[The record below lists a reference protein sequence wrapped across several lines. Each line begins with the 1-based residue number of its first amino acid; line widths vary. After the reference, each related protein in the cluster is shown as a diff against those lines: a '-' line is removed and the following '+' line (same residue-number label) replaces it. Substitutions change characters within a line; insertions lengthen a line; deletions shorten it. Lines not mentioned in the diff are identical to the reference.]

1 MKKLYLLLTVLLFIA
16 CSTSAQRKPIVEEA
30 KVENTEEFRFPKAV
44 KKEKYKIAVLTPM
57 FLDSVDWAK
66 NLTQIPKFMMP
77 GIDFYQGVMIAADT
91 LKKQGFKL
99 EIFIYDSKSS
109 VLDVKNL
116 IASDK
121 LDSMDLIIGN
131 ASVSDLKLLADFS
144 RKNLINFISAV
155 SPSDAGQEFNP
166 YFTILQP
173 RLASHIEK
181 LHKHI
186 NKQYPEDNV
195 VFIHRSQSAERNAL
209 NYYKNDPLN
218 SLSGRFSSMELSSD
232 EIDMKSLKSKIDS
245 NYNTC
250 IVLGIMDPAL
260 TYKMLKS
267 LQPMASRH
275 KLKVYC
281 MPTSEAIKQFNKQDE
296 FPNMNIFYT
305 TSYIIDR
312 ITPASL
318 YISREYKRRMGSA
331 TTDIVY
337 KGFESLFY
345 FANLL
350 KRVGV
355 PFNERIGD
363 NSNSFITPYKIVPV
377 KENGK
382 IKFFENKFLYLVH
395 HEDGVMNYE

>member
-1 MKKLYLLLTVLLFIA
+1 MKKLNIVIVILLLTLSLN
-16 CSTSAQRKPIVEEA
+16 AQRKPIVEER
-30 KVENTEEFRFPKAV
+30 KTIEVEEFKFPPAV
-44 KKEKYKIAVLTPM
+44 KKDRYNIAVLTPM
-57 FLDSVDWAK
+57 YLDSVDWTK
-66 NLTQIPKFMMP
+66 NLSQLPKFMMP
-77 GIDFYQGVMIAADT
+77 GIDFYQGVMIASDT
-91 LKKQGFKL
+91 LKKQGYKL
-99 EIFIYDSKSS
+99 NIHVFDSKSS
-109 VLDVKNL
+109 ILNVQNL
-116 IASDK
+116 IESDR

-131 ASVSDLKLLADFS
+131 ASVSDLKLLADYS
-144 RKNLINFISAV
+144 KKNLINFVSAV

-181 LHKHI
+181 MHKHM
-186 NKQYPEDNV
+186 NKHYPEDNV
-195 VFIHRSQSAERNAL
+195 IFIHRSQNAERNAL
-209 NYYKNDPLN
+209 GYYQNDPLN
-218 SLSGRFSSMELSSD
+218 SLSGRFSSIELASD
-232 EIDMKSLKSKIDS
+232 ELDLKKIRAKIDS
-245 NYNTC
+245 NYHTC

-267 LQPMASRH
+267 LQTLGPKH

-281 MPTSEAIKQFNKQDE
+281 MPTSEAIKQINKVDE
-296 FPNMNIFYT
+296 FPGMNIYYT

-345 FANLL
+345 FSNLL

-395 HEDGVMNYE
+395 YEDGVMNYE